1 MPSLVKMVREMKME
15 DIMKALSEKNAGI
28 AASLTL
34 AISAKAK
41 QLQAQGIDVVSFGAG
56 EPDFNTPENIR
67 NAAIERIN
75 KGGNGYTP
83 ASGLIGLKE
92 AICRKLERDNGL
104 SYTPAQI
111 VVSNGAKHS
120 LNNVLMAICNPGDEV
135 LIPGPYWVS
144 YYELV
149 KLADGEPVI
158 VPTTAAND
166 FTVTI
171 EALTAALTPK
181 TKALIINS
189 PNNPT
194 GAVYDE
200 ALLRKIADFAVQND
214 LYIISD
220 EIYEKLIYDEK
231 HVSIA
236 SFSEAMKA
244 RTIVVNGLSKAYA
257 MTGWRI
263 GYTASSIE
271 IAKIMSNIQS
281 HATSNPN
288 TIAQYAGIE
297 ALDGNQDT
305 IETMRQAF
313 DSRRQY
319 MVSTIAGMKGVSCV
333 NPKGAFYVM
342 MDVSAFFGMQAEGL
356 AINDSLSFAEAL
368 LEIDRV
374 AVIPGIAFGSDAY
387 VRLSYATSMENIVE
401 GLKRIESFFGKI
413 HA

>member
-1 MPSLVKMVREMKME
+1 
-15 DIMKALSEKNAGI
+15 MKALSEKNAGI

-41 QLQAQGIDVVSFGAG
+41 QLQTQGVDVVSFGAG

-83 ASGLIGLKE
+83 ASGLIELKE
-92 AICRKLERDNGL
+92 AICRKLLRDNAL
-104 SYTPAQI
+104 EYTAKHI

-158 VPTTAAND
+158 VETSAANN

-171 EALTAALTPK
+171 EALRAALTPK
-181 TKALIINS
+181 TKAIMINS

-194 GAVYDE
+194 GAVYSE
-200 ALLRKIADFAVQND
+200 ALLRQIGDFAVEND

-231 HVSIA
+231 HVSVA
-236 SFSEAMKA
+236 SFSEAIKE

-263 GYTASSIE
+263 GYTASNE
-271 IAKIMSNIQS
+271 AIAKIMSNIQS

-305 IETMRQAF
+305 IETMRLAF
-313 DSRRQY
+313 DERRQY
-319 MVSTIAGMKGVSCV
+319 MVKTIAAMKGITCV

-342 MDVSAFFGMQAEGL
+342 MDVSSFYGKEVNGIRIENSM
-356 AINDSLSFAEAL
+356 SFADAL
-368 LEIDRV
+368 LETDRV
-374 AVIPGIAFGSDAY
+374 AVIPGIAFGADQY
-387 VRLSYATSMENIVE
+387 VRLSYATSMTNIVE
-401 GLKRIESFFGKI
+401 GLKRIETFIGKI
-413 HA
+413 QSSLAV

>member
-1 MPSLVKMVREMKME
+1 
-15 DIMKALSEKNAGI
+15 MKALSEKNAGI

-41 QLQAQGIDVVSFGAG
+41 QLQTQGVDVVSFGAG

-83 ASGLIGLKE
+83 ASGLLELKE
-92 AICRKLERDNGL
+92 AICRKLLRDNAL
-104 SYTPAQI
+104 EYTAKQI

-158 VPTTAAND
+158 VETSAANN

-171 EALTAALTPK
+171 EALRAALTPK
-181 TKALIINS
+181 TKAIMINS

-194 GAVYDE
+194 GAVYSE
-200 ALLRKIADFAVQND
+200 ALLRQIGDFAVEND

-231 HVSIA
+231 HVSVA
-236 SFSEAMKA
+236 SFSEAIKE

-263 GYTASSIE
+263 GYTASNE
-271 IAKIMSNIQS
+271 AIAKIMSNIQS

-305 IETMRQAF
+305 IETMRLAF
-313 DSRRQY
+313 DERRQY
-319 MVSTIAGMKGVSCV
+319 MMKTIAAMKGVTCV

-342 MDVSAFFGMQAEGL
+342 MDVSSFYGKEVNGIRIENSM
-356 AINDSLSFAEAL
+356 SFADAL
-368 LEIDRV
+368 LETDRV
-374 AVIPGIAFGSDAY
+374 AVIPGIAFGADQY
-387 VRLSYATSMENIVE
+387 VRLSYATSMANIVE
-401 GLKRIESFFGKI
+401 GLKRIETFIGKI
-413 HA
+413 

>member
-1 MPSLVKMVREMKME
+1 
-15 DIMKALSEKNAGI
+15 MKALSEKNAGI

-41 QLQAQGIDVVSFGAG
+41 QLQTQGVDVVSFGAG

-83 ASGLIGLKE
+83 ASGLIELKE
-92 AICRKLERDNGL
+92 AICRKLLRDNAL
-104 SYTPAQI
+104 EYTAKHI

-158 VPTTAAND
+158 VETSAANN

-171 EALTAALTPK
+171 EALRAALTPK
-181 TKALIINS
+181 TKAIMINS

-194 GAVYDE
+194 GAVYSE
-200 ALLRKIADFAVQND
+200 ALLRQIGDFAVEND

-231 HVSIA
+231 HVSVA
-236 SFSEAMKA
+236 SFSEAIKE

-263 GYTASSIE
+263 GYTASNE
-271 IAKIMSNIQS
+271 AIAKIMSNIQS

-305 IETMRQAF
+305 IETMRLAF
-313 DSRRQY
+313 DERRQY
-319 MVSTIAGMKGVSCV
+319 MMKTIAAMKGVTCV

-342 MDVSAFFGMQAEGL
+342 MDVSSFYGKEVNGIRIENSM
-356 AINDSLSFAEAL
+356 SFADAL
-368 LEIDRV
+368 LETDRV
-374 AVIPGIAFGSDAY
+374 AVIPGIAFGADQY
-387 VRLSYATSMENIVE
+387 VRLSYATSMANIVE
-401 GLKRIESFFGKI
+401 GLKRIETFIGKI
-413 HA
+413 